1 MGTKQSRVGGDQSAS
16 SAAVGRAVRPPWK
29 LEEVRE
35 TVQCLGRGRSEQ
47 ETPPVQS
54 PGQVC
59 GAVRGAELLVEGGEA
74 KGPGG
79 ARRTS
84 LCEDPASSCRVWS
97 RGGLSLDFFKGSFK
111 LPR

>member
-1 MGTKQSRVGGDQSAS
+1 M
-16 SAAVGRAVRPPWK
+16 
-29 LEEVRE
+29 
-35 TVQCLGRGRSEQ
+35 
-47 ETPPVQS
+47 QS

-84 LCEDPASSCRVWS
+84 LCEDPASSCRVGAEEGCHPTFSKAPSSCLVENRLKRDTGGSGETSEEAPRSS
-97 RGGLSLDFFKGSFK
+97 RRERWLGWDLQGSPGGVRSGGLLK
-111 LPR
+111 LL